1 MKKLIAGLVCGAVML
16 AGFLPAAFAVSSA
29 SVSMQASAE
38 QAAATLNLS
47 NSAQEITAVSLSFQ
61 VNVTSGTSDKT
72 SVWFAFDNSLPAN
85 IQEYRYNASTG
96 RLTLYLS
103 GKDALFKE
111 NSSLLGNIKASSQEG
126 GVTLSVEPIADSL
139 KLVNTAHET
148 MNAPTMDGSGAVEL
162 VVGDGGENAKPKV
175 DFTALANAIAS
186 AESKDASQYT
196 TESWN
201 ALQAALR
208 SAKAVLASADST
220 QESVDSATNALNAAI
235 HGLVSVNNG
244 SGSSSSAP
252 TTPTNPTNPTTPT
265 NPSTGGNQVV
275 TVTTSAAKP
284 SASSKKPTS
293 SSSSSSSSDASGSS
307 QSTAS
312 SSKKPASSSAAS
324 SETGASS
331 QNTANN
337 ETKPKNNDAIVNTI
351 MMVVIG
357 LLVIAIIGIGI
368 AIVIARKRR
377 S

>member
-252 TTPTNPTNPTTPT
+252 TTPANPTNPT

-275 TVTTSAAKP
+275 TATTSAAKP

-351 MMVVIG
+351 MMVVSG

-368 AIVIARKRR
+368 AIVIARKHR

>member
-126 GVTLSVEPIADSL
+126 GVTLSVEPVADSL

-244 SGSSSSAP
+244 SGSSSPAP
-252 TTPTNPTNPTTPT
+252 TTPTNPTNPT

-351 MMVVIG
+351 MMVVSG

>member
-111 NSSLLGNIKASSQEG
+111 SSSLLGNIKASSQEG

-252 TTPTNPTNPTTPT
+252 TTPTNPTNPT

-275 TVTTSAAKP
+275 TVTSSAAKP

>member
-275 TVTTSAAKP
+275 TVTNSAAKP

>member
-275 TVTTSAAKP
+275 TVTSSAVKP

-368 AIVIARKRR
+368 AIFIARKRR

>member
-368 AIVIARKRR
+368 AIFIARKRR

>member
-186 AESKDASQYT
+186 AESKDPSQYT

-252 TTPTNPTNPTTPT
+252 TTPANPTNPT

-275 TVTTSAAKP
+275 TATTSAAKP

>member
-1 MKKLIAGLVCGAVML
+1 MKKLIAGLMCGAVML

-252 TTPTNPTNPTTPT
+252 TTPANPTNPT

-293 SSSSSSSSDASGSS
+293 SSSSSSSSEASGSS

>member
-148 MNAPTMDGSGAVEL
+148 MSAPTMDGSGAVEL

-252 TTPTNPTNPTTPT
+252 TTPANPTTPT

-275 TVTTSAAKP
+275 TATTSAAKP

-351 MMVVIG
+351 MMVVSG

-368 AIVIARKRR
+368 AIFIARKRR

>member
-252 TTPTNPTNPTTPT
+252 TTPANPTNPT

-275 TVTTSAAKP
+275 TATTSAAKP

>member
-85 IQEYRYNASTG
+85 IQEYRYNGSTG

-111 NSSLLGNIKASSQEG
+111 NSSLLGSIKASSQEG

-235 HGLVSVNNG
+235 HSLVSVNNG

-252 TTPTNPTNPTTPT
+252 TTPANPTNPT

-275 TVTTSAAKP
+275 TVTSSAVKP

>member
-265 NPSTGGNQVV
+265 NPSTGGNQIA

-351 MMVVIG
+351 MMVVSG

-368 AIVIARKRR
+368 AIVIARKHR

>member
-275 TVTTSAAKP
+275 TVTSSAVKP

-293 SSSSSSSSDASGSS
+293 SSL
-307 QSTAS
+307 
-312 SSKKPASSSAAS
+312 
-324 SETGASS
+324 
-331 QNTANN
+331 
-337 ETKPKNNDAIVNTI
+337 TKRAP
-351 MMVVIG
+351 
-357 LLVIAIIGIGI
+357 
-368 AIVIARKRR
+368 
-377 S
+377 

>member
-162 VVGDGGENAKPKV
+162 VVGDGGENTKPKV

-235 HGLVSVNNG
+235 HGLVSVNN
-244 SGSSSSAP
+244 SSVSSSSAP
-252 TTPTNPTNPTTPT
+252 TTPTNPINPT

-275 TVTTSAAKP
+275 TATTSAAKP

>member
-252 TTPTNPTNPTTPT
+252 TTPANPTNPT

-275 TVTTSAAKP
+275 TVTSSAAKP

>member
-252 TTPTNPTNPTTPT
+252 TTPANPTNPT

-275 TVTTSAAKP
+275 TVTSSAVKP

-351 MMVVIG
+351 MMVVSG

>member
-29 SVSMQASAE
+29 SVSIQASAE

-148 MNAPTMDGSGAVEL
+148 MSAPTMDGSGAVEL

-252 TTPTNPTNPTTPT
+252 TTPANPTTPT

-275 TVTTSAAKP
+275 TATSSAAKP

>member
-29 SVSMQASAE
+29 SISMQASAE

-275 TVTTSAAKP
+275 TVTSSAVKP

>member
-126 GVTLSVEPIADSL
+126 GVTLSVEPVADSL

-252 TTPTNPTNPTTPT
+252 TTPANPTNPT

-275 TVTTSAAKP
+275 TATTSAAKP

>member
-252 TTPTNPTNPTTPT
+252 TTPANPTTPT
-265 NPSTGGNQVV
+265 NPSTGGNQIA

-293 SSSSSSSSDASGSS
+293 SSSSSSSSEASGSS

-351 MMVVIG
+351 MMVVSG

-368 AIVIARKRR
+368 AIVIARKHR

>member
-220 QESVDSATNALNAAI
+220 QESVDSATNTLNAAI

-265 NPSTGGNQVV
+265 NPSTGGNQIA
-275 TVTTSAAKP
+275 TVTNSAAKP

-351 MMVVIG
+351 MMVVSG

>member
-111 NSSLLGNIKASSQEG
+111 SSSLLGNIKASSQEG

-252 TTPTNPTNPTTPT
+252 TTPTNPTNPT

-275 TVTTSAAKP
+275 TATTSAAKP

>member
-252 TTPTNPTNPTTPT
+252 TTPANPTNPT

-275 TVTTSAAKP
+275 TVTSSAVKP

-351 MMVVIG
+351 MMVVSG

-368 AIVIARKRR
+368 AIFIARKRR

>member
-148 MNAPTMDGSGAVEL
+148 MSAPTMDGSGAVEL

-252 TTPTNPTNPTTPT
+252 TTPANPTTPT

-275 TVTTSAAKP
+275 TATTSAAKP

>member
-265 NPSTGGNQVV
+265 NPSTGGNQIV

>member
-252 TTPTNPTNPTTPT
+252 TTPANPTNPT

-284 SASSKKPTS
+284 PASSKKPTS

>member
-1 MKKLIAGLVCGAVML
+1 MKKLIFGLVCGAVML
-16 AGFLPAAFAVSSA
+16 AGFLPAELAYSSA

-111 NSSLLGNIKASSQEG
+111 SSSLLGNIKASSQEG

-351 MMVVIG
+351 MMVVSG

>member
-111 NSSLLGNIKASSQEG
+111 NSSLLGSIKASSQEG

-252 TTPTNPTNPTTPT
+252 TTPANPTTPT

-275 TVTTSAAKP
+275 TATTSAAKP

-312 SSKKPASSSAAS
+312 SSKKPASSSAVS

-351 MMVVIG
+351 MMVVSG

-368 AIVIARKRR
+368 AIVIARKHR

>member
-252 TTPTNPTNPTTPT
+252 TTPANPTNPT

-351 MMVVIG
+351 MMVVSG

-368 AIVIARKRR
+368 AIVIARKHR

>member
-148 MNAPTMDGSGAVEL
+148 MSAPTMDGSGAVEL

-252 TTPTNPTNPTTPT
+252 TTPANPTNPT

-351 MMVVIG
+351 MMVVSG

-368 AIVIARKRR
+368 AIVIARKHR

>member
-111 NSSLLGNIKASSQEG
+111 NSSLLGSIKASSQEG

-252 TTPTNPTNPTTPT
+252 TTPANPTNPT

-275 TVTTSAAKP
+275 TVTSSAVKP

-312 SSKKPASSSAAS
+312 SSKKAASSSAAS

-351 MMVVIG
+351 MMVVSG

>member
-208 SAKAVLASADST
+208 SAKAVLASAVST

-252 TTPTNPTNPTTPT
+252 TTPANPTTPT

>member
-103 GKDALFKE
+103 GKAALFKE

-252 TTPTNPTNPTTPT
+252 TTPANPTNPT

-275 TVTTSAAKP
+275 TVTSSAVKP

-351 MMVVIG
+351 MMVVSG

>member
-111 NSSLLGNIKASSQEG
+111 NSSLLGSIKASSQEG

-208 SAKAVLASADST
+208 SAKAVLASANST

-252 TTPTNPTNPTTPT
+252 TTPANPTNPT

-275 TVTTSAAKP
+275 TVTSSAVKP

-351 MMVVIG
+351 MMVVSG

>member
-148 MNAPTMDGSGAVEL
+148 MSAPTMDGSGAVEL

-252 TTPTNPTNPTTPT
+252 TTPANPTNPT

>member
-252 TTPTNPTNPTTPT
+252 TTPANPTTPT
-265 NPSTGGNQVV
+265 NPSTGGNQIA

-351 MMVVIG
+351 MMVVSG

-368 AIVIARKRR
+368 AIFIARKRR

>member
-148 MNAPTMDGSGAVEL
+148 MSAPTMDGSGAVEL

-252 TTPTNPTNPTTPT
+252 TTPANPTTPT
-265 NPSTGGNQVV
+265 NPSTGGNQIA

>member
-252 TTPTNPTNPTTPT
+252 TTPANPTNPT

-275 TVTTSAAKP
+275 TATSSAAKP

-351 MMVVIG
+351 MMVVSG

-368 AIVIARKRR
+368 AIFIARKRR

>member
-265 NPSTGGNQVV
+265 NPSTGGNQLV
-275 TVTTSAAKP
+275 TVTSSAAKP

-351 MMVVIG
+351 MMVVSG

>member
-111 NSSLLGNIKASSQEG
+111 SSSLLGNIKASSQEG

-252 TTPTNPTNPTTPT
+252 TTPANPTNPT

-275 TVTTSAAKP
+275 TATTSAAKP